1 MVGLR
6 KSGKRNEVPEKK
18 KEGIAQAV
26 LKGLGLGRLVKE
38 AEKTGL
44 FKKKFE
50 EVNKEIEE
58 KLGKGKKRVN

>member
-1 MVGLR
+1 LK
-6 KSGKRNEVPEKK
+6 KSGKRNKMPEKK
-18 KEGIAQAV
+18 KKGIVQAV

-50 EVNKEIEE
+50 EANKKIEE
-58 KLGKGKKRVN
+58 KLGKGTKRVN